1 MRETSFFAAFL
12 LARAS
17 LGAPDNLYRIPS
29 ALSNTSSIGIFT
41 STALNLDAP
50 KVLPINAST
59 FDWWYFDVVDT
70 NPNSRAS
77 AAVVFYNTGPT
88 ALPFISIPGTTLSA
102 QVIVSF
108 PNGTLSSAPGIAV
121 ADRATVLT
129 SDNGS
134 SGQWHGA
141 GIAWTHSVYS
151 GAWEILIDSPELGMK
166 GSIHLKPV
174 STAAPSHY
182 PCGPAVAGQ
191 SLAVGPHIGWANA
204 IPDAVSTV
212 DLVVDGTRLDFTGAG
227 YHDKNWSDQPF
238 AENVISWYWGHGRV
252 GPYSIVWFDFLAT
265 NGVEHVSAYAAK
277 DGKILVSSCD
287 LSSIRV
293 RPTGENATYPPLLT
307 TGPPSGYHITL
318 DLGAEDGVLEL

>member
-1 MRETSFFAAFL
+1 MLMRNTIRNAPNISLCNILIGGERPS
-12 LARAS
+12 ARQT
-17 LGAPDNLYRIPS
+17 NLYRIPS
-29 ALSNTSSIGIFT
+29 ALSNTSSTGIFT
-41 STALNLDAP
+41 STASNLDAP

-70 NPNSRAS
+70 DPNSRAS
-77 AAVVFYNTGPT
+77 TAVVFYNTGPT
-88 ALPFISIPGTTLSA
+88 GLPFISTPGTTLSA

-121 ADRATVLT
+121 ADRATVLA

-166 GSIHLKPV
+166 GSIHFKL
-174 STAAPSHY
+174 AAPSHY

-212 DLVVDGTRLDFTGAG
+212 LEIGPMHSDPLQTRRGLDS
-227 YHDKNWSDQPF
+227 K
-238 AENVISWYWGHGRV
+238 
-252 GPYSIVWFDFLAT
+252 AT
-265 NGVEHVSAYAAK
+265 A
-277 DGKILVSSCD
+277 
-287 LSSIRV
+287 
-293 RPTGENATYPPLLT
+293 
-307 TGPPSGYHITL
+307 
-318 DLGAEDGVLEL
+318 